1 MCNLRS
7 EIAKKKKKLQG
18 LRNEI
23 KKTGNSLCNAIKKEG
38 FSVEEVRKIT
48 AKLHDLTEEADNLE
62 REIDLLRNPQREP
75 QLSPA

>member
-1 MCNLRS
+1 MCNPKV
-7 EIAKKKKKLQG
+7 EIAKKEKKLRG

-23 KKTGNSLCNAIKKEG
+23 AKTGNNLCNATKKKG

-48 AKLHDLTEEADNLE
+48 ARLHDLTEEADNLE
-62 REIDLLRNPQREP
+62 REIDLLRNSQQEP